1 MRSKPQSRRTQRT
14 MSPGTALRW
23 SHLLLDLGSFP
34 PYNGPSLSVFCR
46 SLMTSRLPIIGETA
60 PDHDHDHAGA
70 ACTDGHV
77 AVNIHP
83 ESGVPLQAFRGR
95 AGVVTLGCAKNQV
108 DSEIMLGVLRRSGY
122 EIVSDVERAD
132 VLIVNTCGFL
142 ESAVKEGIDCVLEL
156 ADLKERGQL
165 RRLIVAGC
173 MVERYGQELKAS
185 MPEVDAFMTTSDL
198 LKSADVAGGSFSS
211 VLDSSARPYF
221 LYDDAM
227 PRQLSTP
234 SHTAYVKIAEG
245 CNRPCTFC
253 IIPRIR
259 GAMRS
264 RSLTSVVRE
273 VQSLGAQGV
282 REINLVAQ
290 DLTAY
295 GEDQKGASIVEL
307 LRALDQTRAV
317 DWIRLLYAYPLGVNE
332 ELLRT
337 IVELPSV
344 CNYLDIPLQHAS
356 ERVLREMRR
365 PLGKFSPRK
374 LVEFIHKTA
383 PQIHVRTTFIVG
395 FPGETEADVDEL
407 ESLIREGD
415 FSHVGIFTYSAEQ
428 GTPAHDM
435 AQQVP
440 QEVKDERRDRLM
452 LAQQEVMEERLQR
465 FVGERL
471 PVLVEGPHEE
481 SDLLL
486 AGRTAFQAPEVDGSV
501 IINDVASEAGALASG
516 SFVDVEITEVAGYD
530 LVGTAH
536 PMARAAHG

>member
-1 MRSKPQSRRTQRT
+1 MAP
-14 MSPGTALRW
+14 L
-23 SHLLLDLGSFP
+23 
-34 PYNGPSLSVFCR
+34 YPSLAR
-46 SLMTSRLPIIGETA
+46 SLMTSRLPILGEN
-60 PDHDHDHAGA
+60 PHDHEHNHGSA

-122 EIVSDVERAD
+122 EIVADVERAD

-173 MVERYGQELKAS
+173 MVERYGEELKAS

-198 LKSADVAGGSFSS
+198 LKSAEVAGGSFSS

-259 GAMRS
+259 GEMRS
-264 RSLTSVVRE
+264 RSLASVVRE

-282 REINLVAQ
+282 REVNLVAQ

-295 GEDQKGASIVEL
+295 GEDQKGSSIVDL
-307 LRALDQTRAV
+307 LKALDQTHAV
-317 DWIRLLYAYPLGVNE
+317 DWIRLLYAYPLGVTD

-365 PLGKFSPRK
+365 PLGKFAPRK
-374 LVEFIHKTA
+374 LVDFIHRTA
-383 PQIHVRTTFIVG
+383 PAIHVRTTFIVG

-435 AQQVP
+435 AQQIP
-440 QEVKDERRDRLM
+440 QKVKDERRDRLM
-452 LAQQEVMEERLQR
+452 LAQQEVMEQRLQR
-465 FVGERL
+465 FIGERL
-471 PVLVEGPHEE
+471 QVLVEGPHEE

-501 IINDVASEAGALASG
+501 IINDVSREAGELASG
-516 SFVDVEITEVAGYD
+516 SLVDVEITEVAGYD

-536 PMARAAHG
+536 PTARVVNG